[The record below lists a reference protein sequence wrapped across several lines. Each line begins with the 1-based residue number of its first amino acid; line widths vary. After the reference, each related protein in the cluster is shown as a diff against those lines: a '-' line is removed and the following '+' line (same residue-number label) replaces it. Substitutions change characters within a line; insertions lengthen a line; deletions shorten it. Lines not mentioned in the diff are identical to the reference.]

1 MTVVKVLTNQDATVS
16 DAEFKAPHLPT
27 SELIAARMLITW
39 IVAEV
44 WMWYKR
50 VPYPILGPP
59 GTRGWLNFRG
69 VVGFFGLFG
78 GYYSV
83 QYISLSDATVIGFL
97 TPFATAFLGRII
109 LKEAFSR
116 KEAYAAI
123 ASFIGVILIARPSF
137 LFGHPAE
144 IDPTAE
150 THHHSAAGSADS
162 GIVHGVGGS
171 SQNHIEQSEKMR
183 LVAVCVGLLGVVGA
197 SLAMVSMRRLKD
209 SIHVMHSVI
218 FFTSWCLIISTF
230 SCVLSNVIPGIPEAS
245 KVVWLWP
252 DFEQLMGIIAIGILG
267 FIGQVL
273 LTMGFQKE
281 AAGRGTLAL
290 YISIVFS
297 LISERIFF
305 HHQPGTLSFF
315 GIAIILSSA
324 IYVAL
329 LKTNS
334 NSPSTTTEAD
344 EEVGLMP
351 IGSESEDDDGEA
363 TLGGDESSERP
374 SKAEGLK

>member
-1 MTVVKVLTNQDATVS
+1 MTGTGMMTIVKLLTNQDATMS
-16 DAEFKAPHLPT
+16 DAERKRPHLPT

-39 IVAEV
+39 IVAET
-44 WMWYKR
+44 WMWHKR

-59 GTRGWLNFRG
+59 GVRGWLNFRG
-69 VVGFFGLFG
+69 IVGFFGLFG

-97 TPFATAFLGRII
+97 SPFATAFLGRII

-116 KEAYAAI
+116 KEACAA
-123 ASFIGVILIARPSF
+123 ARPSF

-144 IDPTAE
+144 IDPTAD
-150 THHHSAAGSADS
+150 THHHSAAGSADG

-171 SQNHIEQSEKMR
+171 SQKHIDQSDKMR
-183 LVAVCVGLLGVVGA
+183 LIAVCVSLLGVVGA

-209 SIHVMHSVI
+209 SIHVMHSI
-218 FFTSWCLIISTF
+218 IYFTSWCLIISTL
-230 SCVLSNVIPGIPEAS
+230 SPVLSNIIPGIPEAS

-252 DFEQLMGIIAIGILG
+252 DFEQLMGIIGIGILG

-290 YISIVFS
+290 YLAIVFS

-305 HHQPGTLSFF
+305 HHQPGVLSLF

-324 IYVAL
+324 IYVVL
-329 LKTNS
+329 SKTTDKS
-334 NSPSTTTEAD
+334 ASTTTEAD

-351 IGSESEDDDGEA
+351 IGSESEDDDGEVN
-363 TLGGDESSERP
+363 LRGDESSERVP
-374 SKAEGLK
+374 KAEGLK

>member
-1 MTVVKVLTNQDATVS
+1 MS
-16 DAEFKAPHLPT
+16 D
-27 SELIAARMLITW
+27 R
-39 IVAEV
+39 
-44 WMWYKR
+44 WYKR

-137 LFGHPAE
+137 LF
-144 IDPTAE
+144 
-150 THHHSAAGSADS
+150 DS

-324 IYVAL
+324 IYVAVSDL
-329 LKTNS
+329 
-334 NSPSTTTEAD
+334 PSVHCRFLT
-344 EEVGLMP
+344 
-351 IGSESEDDDGEA
+351 GSLRSC
-363 TLGGDESSERP
+363 
-374 SKAEGLK
+374 